1 MITCTKCG
9 FQENDTSAKFC
20 KECGAELNSQSGKKV
35 TVHSRKELV
44 ELVQKEIESHIS
56 DAVLDLN
63 FIDISEVTDLQDVFT
78 YSKFKGQL
86 DISRWDVS
94 KVTNMNHMFLG
105 TSFDTD
111 LSSWDVS
118 SVRDMG
124 MMFDEATGK
133 ITGLSRWDV
142 GNVTN
147 MHAMFAGTTNMNED
161 LSSWNVSRVTNMKSM
176 FEKSIFNQDIGSWD
190 VSSVKDM
197 SSMFEGSKFNHDIGN
212 WNTSS
217 VVNLSRMFKH
227 CPFTTE
233 DLSKWKLDS
242 LIKFED
248 FGSSRNIKTTGWS
261 EQLKNRKII
270 NLEKI
275 EDLEQLKGVVLFGFL
290 DKTE

>member
-1 MITCTKCG
+1 M
-9 FQENDTSAKFC
+9 
-20 KECGAELNSQSGKKV
+20 V
-35 TVHSRKELV
+35 TVHSKEELI
-44 ELVQKEIESHIS
+44 ELVQKETESHIN
-56 DAVLDLN
+56 DVVLDLN
-63 FIDISEVTDLQDVFT
+63 FIDISEVTDLRGVFT

-94 KVTNMNHMFLG
+94 
-105 TSFDTD
+105 
-111 LSSWDVS
+111 
-118 SVRDMG
+118 R
-124 MMFDEATGK
+124 A
-133 ITGLSRWDV
+133 
-142 GNVTN
+142 
-147 MHAMFAGTTNMNED
+147 
-161 LSSWNVSRVTNMKSM
+161 
-176 FEKSIFNQDIGSWD
+176 
-190 VSSVKDM
+190 KDM
-197 SSMFEGSKFNHDIGN
+197 SSMFEDSKFNHDIGD

-248 FGSSRNIKTTGWS
+248 FGYSRHIKTTGWS

-275 EDLEQLKGVVLFGFL
+275 GDLEQLKGVVLFGFL